1 MRKKTVKID
10 DIKENPN
17 NRRTIT
23 KAQFKVLRRS
33 IKRYG
38 LIDPLI
44 VDKNNVLLVGHQRLK
59 VLRQRGEKEMEVL
72 EVDGGD
78 LKGFNKVNDYDI
90 GELGVKFE
98 SSNLFVD
105 WRGEEIKNAKVKV
118 LKASRESKS
127 TTVSASKLVGNGRI
141 SWEIYNSNFDKIVDE
156 EFWYKFLDFINETK

>member
-44 VDKNNVLLVGHQRLK
+44 VDKNNVLLAGHQRLK

>member
-44 VDKNNVLLVGHQRLK
+44 VDKNNVLLAGHQRLK

-78 LKGFNKVNDYDI
+78 LKGFTKVNDYDI